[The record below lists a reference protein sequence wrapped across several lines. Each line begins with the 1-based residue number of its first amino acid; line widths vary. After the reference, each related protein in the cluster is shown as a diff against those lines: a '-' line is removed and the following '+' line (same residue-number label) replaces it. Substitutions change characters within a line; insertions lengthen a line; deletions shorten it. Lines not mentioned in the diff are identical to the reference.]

1 MCTRLSL
8 LSFIYRVIP
17 NIFMLFQ
24 RRNCVLRDLPLN
36 ALGFRTLVAIL
47 AQGTQ
52 PIELYSIW
60 HGVGIISSI
69 PQKRTSFFGF
79 FHRSR
84 FKLNAFHGKQIWMF
98 SPYWR
103 ESVPYDLRAGLRDLG
118 KAMRWTSKNHV
129 WGSAIPRT
137 KHDSLLQYTLNVLL
151 CLVRIWRIFNM
162 NNDNWTTIPRSPHI
176 KAPTRQHCSFFHKLP
191 MARQLWHLWQLWN
204 DGEMIKF
211 TSIAFQMNNKSTWH
225 VYPII
230 PCSNILHLIRHFVWP

>member
-1 MCTRLSL
+1 MNVHKTIFIILYLPRDPQYIYVVPTEKLRLAWPTFECIRFSHFSRHFGSRYTTHWALFNLTRGRYYL
-8 LSFIYRVIP
+8 
-17 NIFMLFQ
+17 
-24 RRNCVLRDLPLN
+24 
-36 ALGFRTLVAIL
+36 
-47 AQGTQ
+47 
-52 PIELYSIW
+52 
-60 HGVGIISSI
+60 SI

-162 NNDNWTTIPRSPHI
+162 NNDNWPTISPSTHI
-176 KAPTRQHCSFFHKLP
+176 RAPTRQHCSFFHKLP

-225 VYPII
+225 VYPM
-230 PCSNILHLIRHFVWP
+230 